1 MFSARLPVSSAG
13 YTLLTARD
21 AANQDI
27 TSQQPSMVT
36 VAAHPA
42 QMIHIIH
49 IVWCYC
55 VKLYCDL
62 QSALLTVRVCQFS
75 SNFWWTSEPPVS
87 NGYKSV
93 SWKQLFE

>member
-75 SNFWWTSEPPVS
+75 SNLFVS
-87 NGYKSV
+87 FLLIFGGHPSPLSLMDIKV
-93 SWKQLFE
+93 